1 MVARKTPIPP
11 EMLERVGKDLI
22 LTSRNGVVYLKRY
35 ARPRNPDT
43 PAQRRTRTAL
53 ARAVHA
59 WQSAGIAVRERW
71 NRTAKAQ
78 NMTGYNLFIREFMGR
93 DGAVPD

>member
-1 MVARKTPIPP
+1 MPKKTPIPP
-11 EMLERVGKDLI
+11 ELLARVGKDLI
-22 LTSRNGVVYLKRY
+22 LSSRNGIVYLKRY

-43 PAQRRTRTAL
+43 TAQRRTRAAL

-59 WQSAGIAVRERW
+59 WQSAGAPVKERW
-71 NRTAKAQ
+71 NRTARAQ
-78 NMTGYNLFIREFMGR
+78 RMSGYNLFIREFMAR

>member
-1 MVARKTPIPP
+1 MARKTPIPV
-11 EMLERVGKDLI
+11 EQLARVGKDLI
-22 LTSRNGVVYLKRY
+22 LSSRNGVVYVKRY

-59 WQSAGIAVRERW
+59 W
-71 NRTAKAQ
+71 
-78 NMTGYNLFIREFMGR
+78 
-93 DGAVPD
+93 

>member
-1 MVARKTPIPP
+1 MARKTPIPP
-11 EMLERVGKDLI
+11 EVLERVGKDLI
-22 LTSRNGVVYLKRY
+22 LSSRHGVLYVKRY
-35 ARPRNPDT
+35 ARPKNPDT
-43 PAQRRTRTAL
+43 PAQKRTRTAL

-78 NMTGYNLFIREFMGR
+78 NMTGYNLFIREFMAR

>member
-1 MVARKTPIPP
+1 
-11 EMLERVGKDLI
+11 MLYV
-22 LTSRNGVVYLKRY
+22 TRY

-43 PAQRRTRTAL
+43 RPRSARGPL

-59 WQSAGIAVRERW
+59 WQSAGIAVHERW